1 MDFLGKIGYTEIRKR
16 LRKRFYH
23 YSQKLYRVNP
33 YFIKAFQSLAVSQEC
48 SLKLT
53 TDASVALEHVKHLSV
68 DIGSRPIGS
77 PANLAAADY
86 IHGVFRKSGLSV
98 EEQEIACPDWVAE
111 QTILELNGEA
121 LEASANTFSPS
132 CNISAEIIPVCT
144 PAELELA
151 PITGNIPVFYGD
163 MAQTEL
169 ATKGGI
175 YVSDRDRRII
185 QLLEERKPAGIITI
199 NPTLHA
205 RWRLIEDFDLDI
217 PSVTV
222 SARSGL
228 KLLKNLG
235 STVQMRIVTRR
246 SPSHT
251 SNVVGKL
258 PGGLAERI
266 VFCAHYDS
274 KVDTPGAYDNAAGV
288 GCLLALA
295 EILSQGKHRH
305 TLEFVAFTG
314 EEGAGLGDMEYARKA
329 NRAGH
334 GFDQVTAA
342 INIDGVGPYTG
353 TTTVACFS
361 ASSAFETLIMEKLKN
376 YPGILRVEP
385 WPASDHYIFYS
396 NGAPSIAL
404 TSKGLRD
411 VYHTLSDT
419 IEWISGEKL
428 AESIQ
433 FVLDLMEVLDNKDRM
448 WSRPQ

>member
-1 MDFLGKIGYTEIRKR
+1 MKSI
-16 LRKRFYH
+16 
-23 YSQKLYRVNP
+23 
-33 YFIKAFQSLAVSQEC
+33 
-48 SLKLT
+48 
-53 TDASVALEHVKHLSV
+53 TDASTALEYVKHLSV

-77 PANLAAADY
+77 LANRAAADY
-86 IHGVFRKSGLSV
+86 IHGVFTKSGLSV
-98 EEQEIACPDWVAE
+98 EEQEIPCPDWVAE
-111 QTILELNGEA
+111 HTSLELNGEA

-132 CNISAEIIPVCT
+132 CSLSAEIVPVCT

-151 PITGNIPVFYGD
+151 SITGKIPVFYGE
-163 MAQTEL
+163 MAQSEL

-199 NPTLHA
+199 NPTLYA
-205 RWRLIEDFDLDI
+205 RWRIIEDFDLDI

-222 SARSGL
+222 SAHSGL
-228 KLLKNLG
+228 KLLKHSG
-235 STVQMRIVTRR
+235 ATVQMNIVARR

-251 SNVVGKL
+251 SNVIGRL
-258 PGGLAERI
+258 PGELSERI

-295 EILSQGKHRH
+295 EILSQRKHRH

-329 NRAGH
+329 NRARH

-353 TTTVACFS
+353 TTTAACYVAS
-361 ASSAFETLIMEKLKN
+361 QAFETLLDEKMKN
-376 YPGILRVEP
+376 FPGILKVEP

-396 NGAPSIAL
+396 NGVPSIAL

-419 IEWISGEKL
+419 IEWISAEKL
-428 AESIQ
+428 AESVQ
-433 FVLDLMEVLDNKDRM
+433 LVLDLVEVLDNKDRT
-448 WSRPQ
+448 WSRPQKSS